1 MQNKIYKIV
10 NLLAKLKRRQQIYLN
25 DNKERTLKR

>member
-1 MQNKIYKIV
+1 MQNKIYKIG
-10 NLLAKLKRRQQIYLN
+10 NLLAKLKIRQQIYLN